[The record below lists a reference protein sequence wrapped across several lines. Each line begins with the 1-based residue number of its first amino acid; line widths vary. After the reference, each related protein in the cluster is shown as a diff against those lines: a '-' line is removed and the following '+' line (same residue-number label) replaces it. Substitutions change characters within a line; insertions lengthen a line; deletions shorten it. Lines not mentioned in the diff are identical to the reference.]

1 MTWSAGASGT
11 DRLRNGGTWTTIV
24 GALLV
29 SGCWQEIPYQQP
41 ATDSKPPQ
49 TATVDGTHPD
59 RSPRTSRFSA
69 SRTLAVP
76 PAAQPAP
83 QPVPIDEFSD

>member
-59 RSPRTSRFSA
+59 RSPRTE
-69 SRTLAVP
+69 P